1 MYNLLISSAVF
12 VVLFGVLK
20 GAVDL
25 PWWACLLI
33 SMIAMAG
40 TFFAISLVIR
50 KKAAAI
56 QAEAMKSLEPI
67 QAQRVTNRE
76 MALQLIEKAAKDL
89 KKGFVYSRWMFFLE
103 SQINTGIGSL
113 YFSVREFTTAYDYLN
128 TSVSFNQYFKN
139 WEPLGMLA
147 VCCLKRRRP
156 EEMEKV
162 FEKAT
167 MGAAKQPLLWNL
179 YAYCLVEAGKAER
192 AKEIMERGLAKIPG
206 ERTLTQNLELLRQGK
221 GMKMDDY
228 GEKWLQFQLESIA
241 KLQKQQMAAMG
252 GAKRRIVRR

>member
-1 MYNLLISSAVF
+1 MYNLLISLAVF
-12 VVLFGVLK
+12 LLFFGGLS
-20 GAVDL
+20 AATPL
-25 PWWACLLI
+25 PWWASFLI
-33 SMIAMAG
+33 ALTAFVG
-40 TFFAISLVIR
+40 TFLVITLIVR
-50 KKAAAI
+50 KKASAI

-76 MALQLIEKAAKDL
+76 MALQLIEKAARDL
-89 KKGFVYSRWMFFLE
+89 KKGFAYSRWMFFLD

-128 TSVSFNQYFKN
+128 GGVSFNQYFKN

-147 VCCLKRRRP
+147 VCCLKRRRI

-162 FEKAT
+162 FEKAV
-167 MGAAKQPLLWNL
+167 MGVAKQPLVWNL
-179 YAYCLVEAGKAER
+179 YAYCLVEAGKPER
-192 AKEIMERGLAKIPG
+192 AREIMERGLKKTSG
-206 ERTLTQNLELLRQGK
+206 DRTLTQNLELLQQGK

-228 GEKWLQFQLESIA
+228 GDKWLQFQLESIA

-252 GAKRRIVRR
+252 GMKRRVVRR

>member
-1 MYNLLISSAVF
+1 MYNLLLSLLVAAA
-12 VVLFGVLK
+12 LFGGLL
-20 GAVDL
+20 AATPL
-25 PWWACLLI
+25 PWWGSLL
-33 SMIAMAG
+33 IAMAAF
-40 TFFAISLVIR
+40 TASFLLITLVVR

-67 QAQRVTNRE
+67 QAQRVSSRE
-76 MALQLIEKAAKDL
+76 MALQLIEKAARDL
-89 KKGFVYSRWMFFLE
+89 KKGFAYSRWMFFLE

-128 TSVSFNQYFKN
+128 AGASFNQYFKN

-162 FEKAT
+162 FEKAV
-167 MGAAKQPLLWNL
+167 MGAGKQSLLWNL
-179 YAYCLVEAGKAER
+179 YAYCLLEAGKGDK
-192 AKEIMERGLAKIPG
+192 AKDVLERGLKKVPG
-206 ERTLTQNLELLRQGK
+206 DDRLTQNLELLGQGK
-221 GMKMDDY
+221 GLKMDSY

-241 KLQKQQMAAMG
+241 RLQKQQMAAMG
-252 GAKRRIVRR
+252 GMKRRVVRR